1 MSPIEAAAA
10 LLGLVNVWLVVRR
23 SVWNYPFGIVMVLLY
38 ARIFFE
44 AKLYS
49 DALLQLFFL
58 VVQLYGWWNW
68 TRSRAESGEVVV
80 LRLGGRA
87 RLTWAASCAVAALG
101 WGALMHNYTDAS
113 YPWWDAAV
121 AILSVAAQIL
131 LSRRF
136 VENWVLWIVVDLL
149 AIGLYA
155 AKDLWLTAGLY
166 GIFLGLATWGLVAWA
181 RAGRA
186 AGAGPVPA

>member
-1 MSPIEAAAA
+1 MSAIEAVAA

-23 SVWNYPFGIVMVLLY
+23 NVWNYPFGIVMVLLY

-44 AKLYS
+44 TKLYS

-58 VVQLYGWWNW
+58 IVQLYGWWNW
-68 TRSRAESGEVVV
+68 VRSRSRSGEVLV
-80 LRLGGRA
+80 LRLGRGE
-87 RLTWAASCAVAALG
+87 RLAWAAGCAAATLA
-101 WGALMHNYTDAS
+101 WGAVMHARTDAA
-113 YPWWDAAV
+113 YPWWDASV

-136 VENWVLWIVVDLL
+136 VENWWLWILVDLL

-166 GIFLGLATWGLVAWA
+166 AVFLGLAIWGLIAWR
-181 RAGRA
+181 RAGRT
-186 AGAGPVPA
+186 PA

>member
-1 MSPIEAAAA
+1 MSAIEAVAA

-23 SVWNYPFGIVMVLLY
+23 SVWNYPFGIAMVLLY

-58 VVQLYGWWNW
+58 VVQFYGWWNW
-68 TRSRAESGEVVV
+68 TRSRAESGEVRV
-80 LRLGGRA
+80 LRLGTRE
-87 RLTWAASCAVAALG
+87 RLTWAASCAAAVLA
-101 WGALMHNYTDAS
+101 WGALMHFYTDAS
-113 YPWWDAAV
+113 YPWWDAGV
-121 AILSVAAQIL
+121 AIPSVAAQIL

-136 VENWVLWIVVDLL
+136 VENWWLWILVDLL

-166 GIFLGLATWGLVAWA
+166 LVFLGLATWGLVAW
-181 RAGRA
+181 RRV
-186 AGAGPVPA
+186 GPVRA

>member
-1 MSPIEAAAA
+1 VSAIEAVAV

-23 SVWNYPFGIVMVLLY
+23 SVWNYPFGLLMVLLY

-49 DALLQLFFL
+49 DALLQIFFL

-68 TRSRAESGEVVV
+68 TRSRAESGEVRV
-80 LRLGGRA
+80 LRLGTSE
-87 RLTWAASCAVAALG
+87 RLLWAGACAAATLG
-101 WGALMHNYTDAS
+101 WGALMSAYTDAS
-113 YPWWDAAV
+113 YPWWDASV
-121 AILSVAAQIL
+121 AIPSVAAQIL

-136 VENWVLWIVVDLL
+136 VENWWLWILVDLL

-166 GIFLGLATWGLVAWA
+166 CVFLCLATWGLLAW
-181 RAGRA
+181 RRA
-186 AGAGPVPA
+186 AAVPA

>member
-1 MSPIEAAAA
+1 MSAIEAVAA

-23 SVWNYPFGIVMVLLY
+23 SVWNYPFGIAMVALY

-68 TRSRAESGEVVV
+68 TRSRAESGEVRV

-87 RLTWAASCAVAALG
+87 RLGWGASCAGATLA
-101 WGALMHNYTDAS
+101 WGALMHFHSDAS

-121 AILSVAAQIL
+121 AIPSVAAQIL

-136 VENWVLWIVVDLL
+136 VENWWLWILVDLL
-149 AIGLYA
+149 AVGLYA
-155 AKDLWLTAGLY
+155 ARDLWLTAGLY
-166 GIFLGLATWGLVAWA
+166 LVFLGLAAWGLAAW
-181 RAGRA
+181 RR
-186 AGAGPVPA
+186 AGPVPA